1 MAMKLNPSINQY
13 PLYFLLLIYFF
24 VSCEVSNNKT
34 IAPTQNETSIPKV
47 ENRIQLKKLVETTL
61 HKINPQI
68 SKFSHSFS
76 IDSSKKYIY
85 LTFDDGPQHG
95 TVACFDLCKKLQ
107 VKSTFF
113 MVGLHASSHNLR
125 NIVREIDDNYPLTL
139 LANHSISH
147 AKNKYHNFYIN
158 DSAAVE
164 DLFLAQKILK
174 IRLKIIRLPGS
185 NSWVI
190 NRRMRTEPLAKSV
203 CKRMD
208 STGFNIIGWDVEWN
222 FNPITVNPVQSADEM
237 LEKVIQKF
245 EHNHLFTANHLVLLM
260 HDRMFRNSN
269 YTDSLHKFISTLQ
282 KDTNYIFETVDHY
295 PSLKPLKN

>member
-1 MAMKLNPSINQY
+1 MATKFNPSINQY
-13 PLYFLLLIYFF
+13 PLYFLLIIFSC

-34 IAPTQNETSIPKV
+34 IPPNQKDTSTLKDENQNKPKDSV
-47 ENRIQLKKLVETTL
+47 KTTL
-61 HKINPQI
+61 HKIDPKI
-68 SKFSHSFS
+68 SKFSHPLS
-76 IDSSKKYIY
+76 IDTSKKYIY

-147 AKNKYHNFYIN
+147 AKNKYHSFYLH

-164 DLFLAQKILK
+164 DLFLAQKTLRVPFK
-174 IRLKIIRLPGS
+174 IVRLPGS
-185 NSWVI
+185 NSWLI
-190 NRRMRTEPLAKSV
+190 NGRMRTEPLAKNV

-208 STGFNIIGWDVEWN
+208 SSGYNIIGWDVEWN
-222 FNPITVNPVQSADEM
+222 FNPITANPVQSADEM
-237 LEKVIQKF
+237 IENVKQKL
-245 EHNHLFTANHLVLLM
+245 EHNHLYTSKHLVILM
-260 HDRMFRNSN
+260 HDRMFRNPN

-282 KDTNYIFETVDHY
+282 KDTNYILETVDHY
-295 PSLKPLKN
+295 PSLKPLH